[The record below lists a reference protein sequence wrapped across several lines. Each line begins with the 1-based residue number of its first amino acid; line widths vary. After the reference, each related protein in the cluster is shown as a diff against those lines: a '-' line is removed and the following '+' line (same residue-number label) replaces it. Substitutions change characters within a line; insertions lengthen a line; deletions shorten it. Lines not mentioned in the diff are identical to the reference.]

1 VFKGPPN
8 STRVSLSLSL
18 ASLMLL
24 MDSLGD
30 DAPSPSS
37 PSSLQHD
44 LAHPPRTAL
53 PGRQA
58 WDRWGGRRLIAL
70 PLPPS
75 LSPSFLPCFLSFD
88 QNG

>member
-1 VFKGPPN
+1 
-8 STRVSLSLSL
+8 
-18 ASLMLL
+18 

-70 PLPPS
+70 PPS
-75 LSPSFLPCFLSFD
+75 LLPSFLASFPLTKMD
-88 QNG
+88 E